1 MNFYQKIKKFKITL
15 GSQSPR
21 RRELLSGLDIDFT
34 IEPNKDESESFTDD
48 MVQEEVPEFLA
59 RHKSDTFHRELLD
72 NEILITADTL
82 VFCNGEIIGK
92 PSDRNDAYNII
103 KRLSGN
109 THRVITGVALR
120 SKGCYRS
127 FSAITD
133 VTFNELSDEEIYYYI
148 DKYQPYD
155 KAGAYG
161 VQEWI
166 GYVGINSIN
175 GSFYNVMG
183 LPVQRL
189 YTELAKFIEEALIDY

>member
-1 MNFYQKIKKFKITL
+1 MNFYQKIEKFKITL

-82 VFCNGEIIGK
+82 VFCKGEIIGK

-127 FSAITD
+127 FSAVTD

-189 YTELAKFIEEALIDY
+189 YTELVKFIEEA

>member
-189 YTELAKFIEEALIDY
+189 YTELAKFIEEA

>member
-103 KRLSGN
+103 KKLSGN

-189 YTELAKFIEEALIDY
+189 YTELAKFIEEA

>member
-1 MNFYQKIKKFKITL
+1 MNFYQKIEKFKITL

-59 RHKSDTFHRELLD
+59 RHKSDTFHRELID

-120 SKGCYRS
+120 SKSCYRS

-189 YTELAKFIEEALIDY
+189 YTELVKFIEEA

>member
-1 MNFYQKIKKFKITL
+1 MNFYQKIEKFKITL

-21 RRELLSGLDIDFT
+21 RRELLAGLDIEFT

-48 MVQEEVPEFLA
+48 KVQEEVPEFLA

-92 PSDRNDAYNII
+92 PTDRNDAYNII

-120 SKGCYRS
+120 SKGCYKS

-166 GYVGINSIN
+166 GYVGITSIN

-189 YTELAKFIEEALIDY
+189 YKELVKFIDEA

>member
-1 MNFYQKIKKFKITL
+1 MNFYQKIEKFKITL

-189 YTELAKFIEEALIDY
+189 YTELATFIEEA

>member
-1 MNFYQKIKKFKITL
+1 MNFYQKIEKFKITL

-103 KRLSGN
+103 KKLSGN

-120 SKGCYRS
+120 SKRCYRS

-189 YTELAKFIEEALIDY
+189 YTELVKFIEEALIDY

>member
-1 MNFYQKIKKFKITL
+1 MNFYQKIEKFKITL

-103 KRLSGN
+103 TRLSGT

-120 SKGCYRS
+120 SQGCYRS

-189 YTELAKFIEEALIDY
+189 YTELAKFIEEA

>member
-1 MNFYQKIKKFKITL
+1 MNFYQKIEKFKITL

-120 SKGCYRS
+120 SKRCYKS
-127 FSAITD
+127 FSAKTD

-189 YTELAKFIEEALIDY
+189 YTELLKFIEEA

>member
-1 MNFYQKIKKFKITL
+1 MNFYQKIEKFKITL

-34 IEPNKDESESFTDD
+34 IEPNKDESESFTED

-127 FSAITD
+127 FSVITD

-189 YTELAKFIEEALIDY
+189 YTELVKFIEEA

>member
-1 MNFYQKIKKFKITL
+1 MNFYQKIEKFKITL

-34 IEPNKDESESFTDD
+34 IEPNKDESESFTED

-59 RHKSDTFHRELLD
+59 RHKSDTFHRELFD

-127 FSAITD
+127 FSAVTD

-189 YTELAKFIEEALIDY
+189 YTELVKFIEEA

>member
-1 MNFYQKIKKFKITL
+1 MNFYQEIEKFKITL

-127 FSAITD
+127 FSAVTD

-189 YTELAKFIEEALIDY
+189 YTELVKFIEEA

>member
-1 MNFYQKIKKFKITL
+1 MNFYQKIEKFKITL

-48 MVQEEVPEFLA
+48 MVQEEVPEFLS

-103 KRLSGN
+103 KKLSGN

-189 YTELAKFIEEALIDY
+189 YTELAKFIEEA

>member
-1 MNFYQKIKKFKITL
+1 MNFYQKIEKFKITL

-103 KRLSGN
+103 KKLSGN

-166 GYVGINSIN
+166 GYVGVNSIN

-189 YTELAKFIEEALIDY
+189 YTELAKFIEEA

>member
-1 MNFYQKIKKFKITL
+1 MNFYQKIEKFKITL

-21 RRELLSGLDIDFT
+21 RRELLAGLDIEFT

-92 PSDRNDAYNII
+92 PTDRNDAYNII

-120 SKGCYRS
+120 SKGCYKS

-166 GYVGINSIN
+166 GYVGITSIN

-189 YTELAKFIEEALIDY
+189 YKELVKFIDEA

>member
-1 MNFYQKIKKFKITL
+1 MNFYQKIEKFKITL

-120 SKGCYRS
+120 SNGCYRS

-189 YTELAKFIEEALIDY
+189 YTELAKFIEEA

>member
-103 KRLSGN
+103 KKLSGN

-120 SKGCYRS
+120 SKGCYKS

-189 YTELAKFIEEALIDY
+189 YTELAKFIEEA

>member
-1 MNFYQKIKKFKITL
+1 MNFYHKIKKFKITL

-103 KRLSGN
+103 KKLSGN

-189 YTELAKFIEEALIDY
+189 YTELAKFIEEA